1 MVVTQDGGLQ
11 LVLPGWPLGCCFP
24 TASRARSHVIVL
36 VEAWAD
42 SELGESRK
50 SEAVSTCPR
59 PSWSPERHT
68 HCSGDSSTVAM
79 NGRVDFPKR
88 KLAHQCPGSALGRPG
103 WWGMASPGYS
113 ALPQELLL
121 EVEPR
126 RPGEK
131 RPAQLHRAPGLKSTR
146 PSTGFTGSSGR
157 C

>member
-42 SELGESRK
+42 SE
-50 SEAVSTCPR
+50 
-59 PSWSPERHT
+59 
-68 HCSGDSSTVAM
+68 CSGDSSTVAM
-79 NGRVDFPKR
+79 NGRVDFPKK
-88 KLAHQCPGSALGRPG
+88 KLAHQCPGSALGRHG

-126 RPGEK
+126 WR
-131 RPAQLHRAPGLKSTR
+131 R
-146 PSTGFTGSSGR
+146 
-157 C
+157 

>member
-79 NGRVDFPKR
+79 NGRVDFPKK

-103 WWGMASPGYS
+103 WWGMASRGDS
-113 ALPQELLL
+113 ALPQGLLL

-126 RPGEK
+126 RC
-131 RPAQLHRAPGLKSTR
+131 R
-146 PSTGFTGSSGR
+146 
-157 C
+157 